1 MTTAMSH
8 VRKPSVAMW
17 LSTFCC
23 GLGQI
28 YCGRVGRGLVMYCV
42 SMMFWPL
49 VAITIF
55 SGSTTVV
62 LVVLTVL
69 MAAVIVFNIWSA
81 RDARATARSMAA
93 IDFEPQEYNRPLV
106 YGLMILTWFPYVIGL
121 ALFLRANVVEAFV
134 LPTSSMA
141 PTLVPGDRVLTNK
154 LGIGTASFSH
164 GDLVVF
170 RNPQNRRQNFIKRIV
185 GLPGDTVEIK
195 VGQLLINSRPLEREP
210 IPAADETSS
219 MNVEGRQAV
228 YEWSGERRYSIL
240 IDKAGDNADV
250 PKQTVPAGSYFVL
263 GDHRGL
269 SLDSREFGAVSHGEI
284 IGQVVFLYRP
294 GDTWK
299 RFGAIR

>member
-1 MTTAMSH
+1 MTTEMSH
-8 VRKPSVAMW
+8 VRKPLVAMW

-28 YCGRVGRGLVMYCV
+28 YCGRVGRGLVMYCL
-42 SMMFWPL
+42 SMMLWPL

-62 LVVLTVL
+62 FVVFVALLV
-69 MAAVIVFNIWSA
+69 AIIAFNIWSA
-81 RDARATARSMAA
+81 RDAKAIARSMAA
-93 IDFEPQEYNRPLV
+93 IEFEPQEYNRPLV
-106 YGLMILTWFPYVIGL
+106 YGLMILTWFPYVLGL
-121 ALFLRANVVEAFV
+121 ALFLRANVVEAFY

-141 PTLVPGDRVLTNK
+141 PSLIPGDRVLANK
-154 LGIGTASFSH
+154 LGIGTATFSH

-170 RNPQNRRQNFIKRIV
+170 RNPQNRRQNFIKRVV

-195 VGQLLINSRPLEREP
+195 AGRLFINDRPLEREP
-210 IPAADETSS
+210 VPAADQTPS
-219 MNVEGRQAV
+219 MNVNESQAF
-228 YEWSGERRYSIL
+228 YEWNGDRRYSIL
-240 IDKAGDNADV
+240 IDKAGDNADL

-284 IGQVVFLYRP
+284 IGHVVFLYRP
-294 GDTWK
+294 GDTWN
-299 RFGAIR
+299 RAGAVR